1 MDDSIDYDDMND
13 IGDQDNDDSDNE
25 IIENISPETFPPFE
39 DSSPEFDEPT
49 TEDSEIHESPFEVG
63 FEELNT
69 PTEYEKIFAESESN
83 DSSDPDGYAELYG
96 DPISDAGHWHQQKYP
111 DTCAIVS
118 QEYILEAYI
127 DRDFSE
133 EELALEA
140 MSKGY
145 YAPGVGT
152 LPEDVGNLLE
162 DHGIE
167 VERSDGNSIE
177 NITDK
182 LSKHQK
188 VIVGVDANEIW
199 APSDEEQLKDL
210 LFMPEANHAVMVTGY
225 DDSTKTVYLND
236 PGHPG
241 GKAMRVD
248 LEDFK
253 NAWNDSCNFMVC
265 TVEAPP
271 NTSA

>member
-1 MDDSIDYDDMND
+1 MDDFNDYDEMND
-13 IGDQDNDDSDNE
+13 IDDPLDGDSDNDNF
-25 IIENISPETFPPFE
+25 ENIDSDTFPLFE

-49 TEDSEIHESPFEVG
+49 IENSEIHEPTLEVG
-63 FEELNT
+63 FDDLNT
-69 PTEYEKIFAESESN
+69 ITEYDDLFLEHENSLENS
-83 DSSDPDGYAELYG
+83 DGYAEMYG
-96 DPISDAGHWHQQKYP
+96 NPSSDAIHWHQQKYP

-225 DDSTKTVYLND
+225 DDSTQTVYLND
-236 PGHPG
+236 PGHPDG
-241 GKAMRVD
+241 AKMSVNLD
-248 LEDFK
+248 DFE

-265 TVEAPP
+265 TVKAPT
-271 NTSA
+271 NISA